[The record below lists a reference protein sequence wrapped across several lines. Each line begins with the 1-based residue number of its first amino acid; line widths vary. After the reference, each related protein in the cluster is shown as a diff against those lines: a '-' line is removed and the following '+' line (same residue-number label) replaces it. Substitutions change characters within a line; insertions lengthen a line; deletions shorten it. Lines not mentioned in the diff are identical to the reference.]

1 MKEWLRRQWHLFG
14 KHMTQC
20 IVVFSFTIVILF
32 TVIDIR
38 LQMDGIALSDTLIEW
53 VYKFFGLELL
63 ALSGIKVSKNI
74 GSAFGRMEEII
85 DGTASSEEDAAG

>member
-1 MKEWLRRQWHLFG
+1 MKKWFKKQWRLFE
-14 KHMTQC
+14 KQMTPC
-20 IVVFSFTIVILF
+20 IVVFSIVTIMLF
-32 TVIDIR
+32 TVVDIR
-38 LQMDGIALSDTLIEW
+38 LQMCGITLSDTLIEW

-85 DGTASSEEDAAG
+85 DGTAANEEDAVG